1 MEGFFKKI
9 LALIIIV
16 MLALVTVGILVSA
29 YQTVPTGYQG
39 VVLQWGN
46 PVRSVSSGLNLITP
60 IAEDIALVNIQVQ
73 KTTAQESAASSDL
86 QEVST
91 SVTVNYQLDANYA
104 RDIYTNLR
112 DQYESRVIL
121 PAMQDA
127 LKAATAKFQASEL
140 ITQREAAKN
149 LFLNLLQEK
158 LDQYHIKVVSV
169 SITDFQ
175 FSESFKMAI
184 EAKVTAEQNALA
196 AKNKLEQIGYEAQ
209 QQVIQATANS
219 TAIITIA
226 QANAN
231 ATIISANATAQAV
244 EIIQAQLTPEYIQYL
259 YAIGWDGKLP
269 IYWSSGNSTAP
280 FLLLPVDQTTNS
292 TAP

>member
-1 MEGFFKKI
+1 MEALFRKI
-9 LALIIIV
+9 VAVIIIV
-16 MLALVTVGILVSA
+16 MVALVSVGILVSA

-46 PVRSVSSGLNLITP
+46 PVRSVTSGLNLITP
-60 IAEDIALVNIQVQ
+60 IAEDIVLVNLQVQ

-104 RDIYTNLR
+104 KEIYTNLR

-158 LDQYHIKVVSV
+158 LTQYHISVVSV

-175 FSESFKMAI
+175 FSDSFKMAI

-209 QQVIQATANS
+209 QQVIQANANATAL
-219 TAIITIA
+219 ITIA

-231 ATIISANATAQAV
+231 ATIIAANATAQAV
-244 EIIQAQLTPEYIQYL
+244 QIIQVQLTPEYIQYL

-269 IYWSSGNSTAP
+269 IYWASGNSTSP
-280 FLLLPVDQTTNS
+280 YLLLPVQSTNS
-292 TAP
+292 TTP

>member
-1 MEGFFKKI
+1 MEALLRKI
-9 LALIIIV
+9 LAVIIIV
-16 MLALVTVGILVSA
+16 MVALVAVGVLASA

-46 PVRSVSSGLNLITP
+46 PVRTVTSGLNLITP
-60 IAEDIALVNIQVQ
+60 IAEDIALVDVQVQ
-73 KTTAQESAASSDL
+73 KATAQESAASSDL

-104 RDIYTNLR
+104 KEIYTNLR

-209 QQVIQATANS
+209 QQVIQATANA
-219 TAIITIA
+219 TALITIA

-231 ATIISANATAQAV
+231 ATIIAANATAEAV
-244 EIIQAQLTPEYIQYL
+244 QTIQVQLTPEYIQYL

-269 IYWSSGNSTAP
+269 IYWASGNSTSP
-280 FLLLPVDQTTNS
+280 YLLLPVQSTNS